1 MTGSE
6 GGTVLT
12 WIVGQP
18 VALAFTLIALGM
30 ASWVIRALFLKNQ
43 SLHDEKLA
51 IAREVFQVTAAATLA
66 MESNTDATRE
76 TGRAV
81 DRLAEQRSRSR
92 G

>member
-1 MTGSE
+1 MNGSE
-6 GGTVLT
+6 GSTVLT

-18 VALAFTLIALGM
+18 VALAFTLIALGL
-30 ASWVIRALFLKNQ
+30 AAWVIRALFIKNQ
-43 SLHDEKLA
+43 ALHDEKLA
-51 IAREVFQVTAAATLA
+51 IAREVFQVTAAATGA
-66 MESNTDATRE
+66 MESNTNATRE